1 VGIKIKIY
9 NLFNIFKLNKLYCL
23 DNMIKSQLVKQ
34 FTTENFFFSKGNK
47 VWVENYNSKHFEDDK
62 EEPYDLVIKSVN
74 NFNNRLR

>member
-1 VGIKIKIY
+1 
-9 NLFNIFKLNKLYCL
+9 
-23 DNMIKSQLVKQ
+23 MIKSQLVKQ

-62 EEPYDLVIKSVN
+62 EEPYDLVLKSVY